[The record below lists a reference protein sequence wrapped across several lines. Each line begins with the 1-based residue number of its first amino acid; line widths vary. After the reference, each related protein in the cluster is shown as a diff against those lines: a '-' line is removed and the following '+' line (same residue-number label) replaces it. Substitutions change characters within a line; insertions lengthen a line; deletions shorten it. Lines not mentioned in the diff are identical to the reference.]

1 MTMTTPKKCYSE
13 LIQIPSLEE
22 RYEYLRLQ
30 GFVGDETFGSKRCMN
45 QLFYSSDI
53 WKQTRSEIILRD
65 EACDLAVPG
74 YEINRRLQVHHINPI
89 RLEDILENRWDILL
103 DPENLICVS
112 FRTHNAIH
120 YGDNSLLP
128 QIPIERKP
136 GDTCPWR

>member
-1 MTMTTPKKCYSE
+1 MMTTPKKCYSE

-30 GFVGDETFGSKRCMN
+30 GFVGDETFGSKRRMN

>member
-1 MTMTTPKKCYSE
+1 MMTTPKKCYSE

-30 GFVGDETFGSKRCMN
+30 GFVGDETFGSKRRMN
-45 QLFYSSDI
+45 QLFYSSDV

-89 RLEDILENRWDILL
+89 RLEDVLENRWDILL

>member
-1 MTMTTPKKCYSE
+1 MTTPKKCYSE

-30 GFVGDETFGSKRCMN
+30 GFVGDETFGSKRRMN
-45 QLFYSSDI
+45 QLFYSSDV

-89 RLEDILENRWDILL
+89 RLEDILENRWEILL

>member
-1 MTMTTPKKCYSE
+1 MTTPKKCYSE

-30 GFVGDETFGSKRCMN
+30 GFVGDETFGSKRRMN

-53 WKQTRSEIILRD
+53 WKKTRSEIILRD

>member
-1 MTMTTPKKCYSE
+1 MTTPKKCYSE

-30 GFVGDETFGSKRCMN
+30 GFVGDETFGSKRRMN
-45 QLFYSSDI
+45 QLFYSSDV

>member
-1 MTMTTPKKCYSE
+1 MMTTPKKCYSE

-30 GFVGDETFGSKRCMN
+30 GFVGDETFGSKRRMN
-45 QLFYSSDI
+45 QLFYSSDV

>member
-1 MTMTTPKKCYSE
+1 MTTPKKCYSE

-30 GFVGDETFGSKRCMN
+30 GFVGDETFGSKRRMN

>member
-1 MTMTTPKKCYSE
+1 MTTTARKSYSE
-13 LIQIPSLEE
+13 LIKIPSLEE
-22 RYEYLRLQ
+22 RYEYLRLK
-30 GFVGDETFGSKRCMN
+30 GYVGDETFGSKRRMN

-53 WKQTRSEIILRD
+53 WKQTRNEIILRD

-103 DPENLICVS
+103 DPDNLVCVS

-120 YGDNSLLP
+120 YGDESLLP